1 MNDKE
6 SFDLAKGIFEG
17 MDLSTEIGYQN
28 ACNNIQNSN
37 MEPWQ
42 KDMVISKL
50 YCEYIHRKN
59 IVERGK
65 RATDFVEQIYNLFN
79 NNK

>member
-6 SFDLAKGIFEG
+6 SFDLAKGIFAG

-28 ACNNIQNSN
+28 ACNNILNSY

-42 KDMVISKL
+42 KDIALSQL
-50 YCEYIHRKN
+50 NNEYIRRKN
-59 IVERGK
+59 VVEQGK
-65 RATDFVEQIYNLFN
+65 KATDFFELVYNIFH